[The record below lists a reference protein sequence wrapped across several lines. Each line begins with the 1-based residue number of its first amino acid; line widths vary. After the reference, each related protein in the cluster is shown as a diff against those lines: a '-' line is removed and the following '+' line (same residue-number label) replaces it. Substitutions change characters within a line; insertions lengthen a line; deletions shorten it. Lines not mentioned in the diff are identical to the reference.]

1 MQMKNEAID
10 FSNLR
15 KFVVPEFIYGSGARF
30 LVGRYAKNFGAN
42 KVMIVT
48 DPGIIKT
55 GLVDDVISCLNS
67 EDISSIIYSNVSPNP
82 SIEQVMD
89 GADVY
94 ETKSCNV
101 IIAIGGGSPMDCAKG
116 IGIVHSNQ
124 MHIKEFEGADK
135 VPIPGPP
142 LICIPT
148 TAGTS
153 ADVSQFAIISDRKEK
168 TKMAIVSKTMVPD
181 VALIDPVTTLTMD
194 PYLTACTGMDAL
206 TQSIEAYVSN
216 ASSHTT
222 DLFALES
229 IRLISEH
236 LTATIQNPENI
247 ELRDKMMLGSLYSG
261 LAFSN
266 ASLGAVHAMAHSL
279 GGFLD
284 LAHGEC
290 NAILLE
296 HVVEFNFNS
305 EPEKFAKVG
314 EAMGL
319 DINEISKENV
329 KNALVRKI
337 KDLKESVGVNRTLKN
352 VGVKEEDITELAK
365 RSIAD
370 ACMITNPCRPSLK
383 EIEGIFKN
391 AL

>member
-1 MQMKNEAID
+1 MSNEAID

-42 KVMIVT
+42 KVLIVT

-67 EDISSIIYSNVSPNP
+67 EEISSIIYSDVSPNP
-82 SIEQVMD
+82 SIEQVMA
-89 GADVY
+89 GADIY
-94 ETKSCNV
+94 KTKSCNV

-153 ADVSQFAIISDRKEK
+153 ADVSQFAIISDREKK
-168 TKMAIVSKTMVPD
+168 TKMAIVSKTVVPD

-194 PYLTACTGMDAL
+194 PYLTACTSMDAL

-229 IRLISEH
+229 IRIISEH
-236 LTATIQNPENI
+236 ITDTIQNPGNI

-261 LAFSN
+261 MAFSN
-266 ASLGAVHAMAHSL
+266 ASLGAVHAMALSL

-284 LAHGEC
+284 LPHGEC

-305 EPEKFAKVG
+305 EPERFAKVG
-314 EAMGL
+314 ESMGL
-319 DINEISKENV
+319 DLNGMSGKKV
-329 KNALVRKI
+329 KSALIKKI

-352 VGVKEEDITELAK
+352 VGVKEKDITELAK
-365 RSIAD
+365 RSLED